1 MIQEKQTKRTKQQ
14 KWYRFGVPVG
24 TITVSIPITM
34 KEVIKEEAKK
44 RNTTV
49 SALVTDLMV
58 GKYGKKA
65 GIEQDGG
72 A

>member
-1 MIQEKQTKRTKQQ
+1 MTQDKQTKRTKQQ

-24 TITVSIPITM
+24 TITVSIPVTM
-34 KEVIKEEAKK
+34 REVIKEEAKK
-44 RNTTV
+44 CNTTV

-58 GKYGKKA
+58 GKYGKRA